1 MKETITKTISMETIL
16 PSGKTK
22 KQTFNLDDPLDQP
35 MLVSLNCDHIN
46 KVWDSL
52 DDIDR
57 QILKALIKDTDLVGE
72 PPALRE
78 P

>member
-1 MKETITKTISMETIL
+1 MKHKKPRRKTIETIL

-35 MLVSLNCDHIN
+35 LLITLDCDRIN
-46 KVWDSL
+46 NQWDSL
-52 DDIDR
+52 DDIDK
-57 QILKALIKDTDLVGE
+57 QILQALIKDTDLVGE
-72 PPALRE
+72 PPNLRK

>member
-1 MKETITKTISMETIL
+1 MKYKKARRKTMETIL

-72 PPALRE
+72 PPTLRE